1 MLVARYI
8 GIAPERV
15 SRLMRYGLLR
25 YGLRSSGLLWYGV
38 LWYGLLWYGLL
49 RKQYIDACYDTSG
62 SSSWRK
68 RFLSDGALQPK
79 IVGMFNPSSFCC
91 NIFRCVL
98 EVWDGSYRAALSFSF
113 KSVLG
118 FVFG

>member
-49 RKQYIDACYDTSG
+49 RKQYIDACYDSG
-62 SSSWRK
+62 KQGR
-68 RFLSDGALQPK
+68 R
-79 IVGMFNPSSFCC
+79 
-91 NIFRCVL
+91 RVL
-98 EVWDGSYRAALSFSF
+98 RS
-113 KSVLG
+113 
-118 FVFG
+118 